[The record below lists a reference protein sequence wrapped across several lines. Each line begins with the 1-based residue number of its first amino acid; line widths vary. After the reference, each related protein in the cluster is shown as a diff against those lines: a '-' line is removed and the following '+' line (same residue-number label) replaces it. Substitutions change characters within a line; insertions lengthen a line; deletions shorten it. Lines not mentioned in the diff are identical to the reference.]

1 MDETSTS
8 VLAKH
13 RGGAVR
19 LRSRTPNP
27 VLRRE
32 DAADAARA
40 TRGEAGVVLAIGAI
54 FLVFVVGVAAS
65 SLGRES
71 EGVWMILFSAPQ
83 IPQFPNL
90 SALEILAGNV
100 GAGGEKAKK
109 PSSKKSFR
117 DSHPGHKTRR
127 IS

>member
-40 TRGEAGVVLAIGAI
+40 TRGEAGVVLAMGAI
-54 FLVFVVGVAAS
+54 FLVVVFVGVAAS
-65 SLGRES
+65 SSFGRES
-71 EGVWMILFSAPQ
+71 ASERGRV
-83 IPQFPNL
+83 
-90 SALEILAGNV
+90 
-100 GAGGEKAKK
+100 
-109 PSSKKSFR
+109 
-117 DSHPGHKTRR
+117 D
-127 IS
+127 

>member
-13 RGGAVR
+13 RGGAVPR
-19 LRSRTPNP
+19 LRSSRTPNP

-40 TRGEAGVVLAIGAI
+40 TRGEAGVVLAMGAI
-54 FLVFVVGVAAS
+54 FLVVFVGVAAS

-71 EGVWMILFSAPQ
+71 EGASERCGLIASL
-83 IPQFPNL
+83 L
-90 SALEILAGNV
+90 
-100 GAGGEKAKK
+100 
-109 PSSKKSFR
+109 
-117 DSHPGHKTRR
+117 
-127 IS
+127 